1 MTATSNTKTA
11 TWNFKKREKNQCN
24 MTPSKDHSNL
34 PVTKPTDMEICD
46 LPEKEFK
53 IAALTKFYELQ

>member
-1 MTATSNTKTA
+1 
-11 TWNFKKREKNQCN
+11 

-53 IAALTKFYELQ
+53 IAALNFMSYNKMQKDNSAKSRKQ